1 LQAVTSEILVFTR
14 YIVNNNGVL
23 RYDRLSAEI
32 LHVQGEYQGVDN
44 RKYIDDFGFQNKITL
59 IKARSTYEESIELAM
74 TGCELRK
81 EI

>member
-1 LQAVTSEILVFTR
+1 M
-14 YIVNNNGVL
+14 
-23 RYDRLSAEI
+23 
-32 LHVQGEYQGVDN
+32 DN